1 MRSRTTFALVLA
13 VLLGNSPVESASV
26 QNLVLITI
34 DTLRADHLSCNGSQ
48 KVRTPNLDRL
58 AREGVNFTRAR
69 SPVPLTL
76 PAHASILTGN
86 YPPTHTVRSNGE
98 YRLPEQQDSLAELLQ
113 DRGYR
118 TGAFVASFVL
128 DRRFGLDQ
136 GFDHY
141 DDRVWSNVEELEE
154 LETERTAEEIL
165 AAFTR
170 WLADDDGSAPFFA
183 WIHLYDPHAPYEP
196 PEPYRSEYHGDPYS
210 GEIAY
215 TDSIVGKIV
224 SELQIRERLSN
235 TLMAVVGDHGEG
247 LGDHG
252 ESTHSLLI
260 YNSTLHV
267 PMMIRA
273 PGTVAAGRVI
283 DDLVRVID
291 LAPTLLDY
299 LGMQEGLGEG
309 ISLRPR
315 IDVSAESADL
325 EAIELTA
332 YAESFY
338 PELALGWSPLRGL
351 ESAGYRFVLASRPQL
366 FDLSED
372 PGETLDKIDSEPA
385 IYQRLKRQLAELVGA
400 FEATA
405 STAETA
411 SLDSASRERLESL
424 GYLTSTAKSAGRRG
438 PPPDPMENIELW
450 NRIQLGIAQLGGS
463 HYSEAVKTFET
474 VLVDDPDIPLVYEY
488 LGACW
493 RQLGEDARAEKVY
506 RQALNRGLESPRFR
520 DELGRMLLQRGEIE
534 AAERELQ
541 LAVSLDPLSVVIHYD
556 LGNLYRQKRE
566 LSRAVEHYD
575 AALEINPSYIWAWNG
590 LAMSLAGLDR
600 STRAL
605 AAFRRVVEIDP
616 QGAAGYFN
624 LAVHLER
631 SRMNLEAIKTYRKF
645 LELSEGSEFATQRQ
659 MAQTAIERLSS

>member
-1 MRSRTTFALVLA
+1 MRPRTTLVLVLVA
-13 VLLGNSPVESASV
+13 LLGDSPVWAATV

-34 DTLRADHLSCNGSQ
+34 DTIRADHLSCNGSQ

-86 YPPTHTVRSNGE
+86 YPPSHTVRSNGE
-98 YRLPEQQDSLAELLQ
+98 YRLPEQQTSLAEVLQ

-118 TGAFVASFVL
+118 TAAFVASFVL

-165 AAFTR
+165 AAFAQ
-170 WLADDDGSAPFFA
+170 WLADEEGSTPFFG

-196 PEPYRSEYHGDPYS
+196 PEPFRSQYPGDPYS

-215 TDSIVGKIV
+215 TDSIVGQIV
-224 SELQIRERLSN
+224 SELQTRQRLSN
-235 TLMAVVGDHGEG
+235 TLLAVVGDHGEG
-247 LGDHG
+247 LGEHG
-252 ESTHSLLI
+252 ERTHSLLI

-299 LGMQEGLGEG
+299 LGIQDGLGEG

-315 IDVSAESADL
+315 VSANPDAVDP
-325 EAIELTA
+325 EAKQLTA
-332 YAESFY
+332 YTESLY

-351 ESAGYRFVLASRPQL
+351 EAGNHRLILAPHSRL
-366 FDLSED
+366 FDLGQD
-372 PGETLDKIDSEPA
+372 PGETLDRIDSEPA
-385 IYQRLKRQLAELVGA
+385 VYQRMKRQLAERIRT
-400 FEATA
+400 FEQSA
-405 STAETA
+405 SPTETT
-411 SLDSASRERLESL
+411 SLDPESRERLQSL
-424 GYLTSTAKSAGRRG
+424 GYLTSSAKSVGRRG
-438 PPPDPMENIELW
+438 PPPDPIENIELW
-450 NRIQLGIAQLGGS
+450 NRIQLGIAQLGRS
-463 HYSEAVKTFET
+463 QYSEAVKTFEG
-474 VLVDDPDIPLVYEY
+474 VLVDDPDIPLAYEY

-493 RQLGEDARAEKVY
+493 RKLSEDAQAEKVY
-506 RQALNRGLESPRFR
+506 RQALNRGLESPRFH

-534 AAERELQ
+534 EAERELQ
-541 LAVSLDPLSVVIHYD
+541 AAVFLDPLSVVIHYD

-566 LSRAVEHYD
+566 FIRAVEHYD
-575 AALEINPSYIWAWNG
+575 AALEINPNYIWAWNG

-600 STRAL
+600 SARAL
-605 AAFRRVVEIDP
+605 EAFRRVVEIDP
-616 QGAAGYFN
+616 RGAAGFFN
-624 LAVHLER
+624 LAVHLDR
-631 SRMNLEAIKTYRKF
+631 SGTGPQAIETYKRF
-645 LELSEGSEFATQRQ
+645 LELSEGSEFDAQRQ
-659 MAQTAIERLSS
+659 VAQEAIARLSG

>member
-1 MRSRTTFALVLA
+1 
-13 VLLGNSPVESASV
+13 
-26 QNLVLITI
+26 
-34 DTLRADHLSCNGSQ
+34 
-48 KVRTPNLDRL
+48 
-58 AREGVNFTRAR
+58 
-69 SPVPLTL
+69 
-76 PAHASILTGN
+76 
-86 YPPTHTVRSNGE
+86 
-98 YRLPEQQDSLAELLQ
+98 LAEVLRN
-113 DRGYR
+113 RGYR
-118 TGAFVASFVL
+118 TAAFVASFVL

-141 DDRVWSNVEELEE
+141 DDRVWSNVEELEA

-165 AAFTR
+165 AAFTK
-170 WLADDDGSAPFFA
+170 WLADDDGSAPYFA

-196 PEPYRSEYHGDPYS
+196 PEPFRSQYPRDPYS

-224 SELQIRERLSN
+224 SELQTRQHLSN
-235 TLMAVVGDHGEG
+235 TLLAVVGDHGEG

-252 ESTHSLLI
+252 EITHSLLI

-267 PMMIRA
+267 PMLIRA
-273 PGTVAAGRVI
+273 PGIVAAGRVI

-299 LGMQEGLGEG
+299 LGMAEGLGEG

-315 IDVSAESADL
+315 IEVTAESVDL
-325 EAIELTA
+325 EPTELTA
-332 YAESFY
+332 YAESLY
-338 PELALGWSPLRGL
+338 PEAALGWSPLRGL
-351 ESAGYRFVLASRPQL
+351 ESAGYRIVVAPKPQL
-366 FDLSED
+366 FDLNED
-372 PGETLDKIDSEPA
+372 PGETLDKIEAEPA
-385 IYQRLKRQLAELVGA
+385 IYQRLKRQLAELVSA
-400 FEATA
+400 FEVAA
-405 STAETA
+405 SMPETA

-424 GYLTSTAKSAGRRG
+424 GYLSSSEKPAGRRG
-438 PPPDPMENIELW
+438 PPPDPMEKIELW

-463 HYSEAVKTFET
+463 DYSEAIKTFET

-493 RQLGEDARAEKVY
+493 RQVGEDARAEKVY
-506 RQALNRGLESPRFR
+506 RQALSRGLESPRFR

-541 LAVSLDPLSVVIHYD
+541 LAVSQDPLSVVIHYD

-600 STRAL
+600 NTRAL
-605 AAFRRVVEIDP
+605 EAFRRVVEIDP
-616 QGAAGYFN
+616 HGAAGYFN

-631 SRMNLEAIKTYRKF
+631 SGMNPEAIRTYQQF
-645 LELSEGSEFATQRQ
+645 LELSEGSEFANQRQ